1 MWLCEMKYDLNTYE
15 IDIREVKFERVFG
28 RSVSQGGCRWVYHDN
43 TSMLNQPPERV
54 HIDTED
60 RSGAMCICVPQRMG
74 VPMDWTHD

>member
-28 RSVSQGGCRWVYHDN
+28 RSVSQGGCRWVYHDTTN
-43 TSMLNQPPERV
+43 MLNQPPERV